1 VRRPFRIYA
10 DTSVLGGCA
19 DPEFREDSSRFLDG
33 VRAGRYT
40 LLLTD
45 VVLAELEDAP
55 EEVRTRVMAL
65 PVKQV
70 ERVALTEEIIAL
82 RDA

>member
-1 VRRPFRIYA
+1 
-10 DTSVLGGCA
+10 
-19 DPEFREDSSRFLDG
+19 
-33 VRAGRYT
+33 
-40 LLLTD
+40 LTD